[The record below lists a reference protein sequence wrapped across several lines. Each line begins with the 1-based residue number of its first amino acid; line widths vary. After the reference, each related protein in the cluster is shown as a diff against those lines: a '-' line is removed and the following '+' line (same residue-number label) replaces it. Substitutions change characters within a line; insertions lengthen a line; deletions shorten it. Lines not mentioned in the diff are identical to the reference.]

1 MDAELAD
8 RIRQPAIKLYASLER
23 PVRVSRS
30 RIGRAANLSRVVCAR
45 SAYPRC
51 NGVLD
56 ELAETQ
62 WHFCARRYVWTR
74 VQCQDTSSGSKFWLR
89 SGIGYYQFVEL
100 HAWFKA
106 KAPAQLPHM
115 REGQIVALLQKH
127 GVNLKWKGR
136 LPTRRRSKPDAPT

>member
-8 RIRQPAIKLYASLER
+8 RIRQAAIKFYASLKR

-30 RIGRAANLSRVVCAR
+30 HIGRAANLSRVVCAR

-62 WHFCARRYVWTR
+62 WHFCTRRYVWTR
-74 VQCQDTSSGSKFWLR
+74 MRGQDTSSGSKFWLR

-100 HAWFKA
+100 HVSSTATASEHRKPCL
-106 KAPAQLPHM
+106 KST
-115 REGQIVALLQKH
+115 RIAL
-127 GVNLKWKGR
+127 
-136 LPTRRRSKPDAPT
+136 RSKKPHS